1 MTTFSILIPL
11 INTVLCAGLALFI
24 LFEDKKSFVHRI
36 FSLGMAA
43 LALKELFVGMSMREP
58 VPSEMIYWEGWGL
71 TAASLLPGSWFLFS
85 LSFGRSNYKE
95 LVSKWKWFALLSLM
109 LPLST
114 VVFFRE
120 ALLLPFSVEEG
131 PISRIPLGWSGYVFY
146 LFYLLISVVILMN
159 LEETLRASTGNKRW
173 RVKFM
178 LVGIGGFFAA
188 QIYTVS
194 HALLFSS
201 ISLAMESID
210 SLAVLMATGF
220 IILSLLRNRFL
231 NVDIYFSRT
240 LLYNSITVV
249 VVGAYL
255 LAVGILT
262 KAISYFGGNQA
273 IPLGTFF
280 VFISLL
286 GLTVLLLSDHLR
298 QELKRFISRN
308 FYQPRYDYRKEWT
321 VFTEQTTSLMSVKDL
336 CSTVSRMVSETFGS
350 PSVTIWLVDEGPD
363 MVHFGGSTVFSDARI
378 LDLKS
383 KSKLWEE
390 LLSFVH
396 SHPGPFYFDAP
407 RDERLRRLREAHAE
421 YFEKARINYCAP
433 LISNR
438 QLLGIMTLS
447 HRVTKEP
454 FSLEDTDLLKTIADQ
469 AAGSLLNVKLTER
482 LLKAKEMEAF
492 QSLSAFFIHDLKNLA
507 SMLSLTMRNL
517 PAHFDNPEFR
527 NDALRVISQSVSKMN
542 DMCSRL
548 SLLTK
553 KLELQC
559 VKVDLNELI
568 ASTLGG
574 MNGSVKSSLIKNFQ
588 EIPKCTIDPDQIQKV
603 IMNLVLN
610 ANEAVDQ
617 RGSIRIET
625 GRTEE
630 CVVLSVSDNGCG
642 ISRQFIERS
651 LFQPFQTTKSQGLG
665 IGLFHT
671 KKIVEAHHGKIE
683 VESEEGVGTTFRV
696 ILPIELNEIKQRK

>member
-1 MTTFSILIPL
+1 MMTFSSFIPFL
-11 INTVLCAGLALFI
+11 NTLLCAGFALFI
-24 LFEDKKSFVHRI
+24 LFEDKRSFVHRV
-36 FSLGMAA
+36 FSFGMMA
-43 LALKELFVGMSMREP
+43 LALKEFFIGMAMGSP
-58 VPSEMIYWEGWGL
+58 VLSEMIDWSAWGL
-71 TAASLLPGSWFLFS
+71 TAAAVLPGGWFLFS

-95 LVSKWKWFALLSLM
+95 LVLKWKWFTLISLM
-109 LPLST
+109 LPLSM
-114 VVFFRE
+114 VIFFRGG
-120 ALLLPFSVEEG
+120 LLLSLSTEDG

-146 LFYLLISVVILMN
+146 LFYLLVSVVILMN

-173 RVKFM
+173 QVKFM
-178 LVGIGGFFAA
+178 LLGIGGLFAV

-194 HALLFSS
+194 HTLLFSS
-201 ISLAMESID
+201 INWGMESIN
-210 SLAVLMATGF
+210 SLAVVVANVC

-240 LLYNSITVV
+240 LLYNSITIV
-249 VVGAYL
+249 VVGVYL

-286 GLTVLLLSDHLR
+286 GLTVLLLSDHLQ

-321 VFTEQTTSLMSVKDL
+321 AFTQQTTSLVTVKDL
-336 CSTVSRMVSETFGS
+336 CSTVSKMVSETFGS
-350 PSVTIWLVDEGPD
+350 PSVTIWLVHEGPD
-363 MVHFGGSTVFSDARI
+363 VIHFGGSTVFSDTRI
-378 LDLKS
+378 LDLKN
-383 KSKLWEE
+383 KSKLWDE
-390 LLSFVH
+390 LLSFANI
-396 SHPGPFYFDAP
+396 HPAPFDFDFP
-407 RDERLRRLREAHAE
+407 KDEKLRGLKEAASE
-421 YFEKARINYCAP
+421 YFEKARMNYCAP
-433 LISNR
+433 LMSNR
-438 QLLGIMTLS
+438 QLLGVITLS
-447 HRVTKEP
+447 HRLTKEP
-454 FSLEDTDLLKTIADQ
+454 FSLEDADLLKTIADQ
-469 AAGSLLNVKLTER
+469 AAGSLLNLRLTER

-553 KLELQC
+553 KLDLQC
-559 VKVDLNELI
+559 VEVDLNELLD
-568 ASTLGG
+568 ATLNG
-574 MNGSVKSSLIKNFQ
+574 MNGSVKSALQRNFHDL
-588 EIPKCTIDPDQIQKV
+588 PKCTIDPDQIQKV
-603 IMNLVLN
+603 IVNLILN
-610 ANEAVDQ
+610 ASEAVDQ
-617 RGSIRIET
+617 KGHIRIET
-625 GRTEE
+625 ARTEE

-696 ILPIELNEIKQRK
+696 ILPIHINGAKHKI

>member
-1 MTTFSILIPL
+1 MIFPSFIPL
-11 INTVLCAGLALFI
+11 FNALLCAGLALFI
-24 LFEDKKSFVHRI
+24 LFEDKQSFVHRI
-36 FSLGMAA
+36 FSFGMTA
-43 LALKELFVGMSMREP
+43 LAFRELFVGMAVRTP
-58 VPSEMIYWEGWGL
+58 LPSEIAYWSAWEL
-71 TAASLLPGSWFLFS
+71 TAAAILPGSWFLFS

-95 LVSKWKWFALLSLM
+95 LAEKWKWFALTSFVF
-109 LPLST
+109 PLSM
-114 VVFFRE
+114 VIFFRE
-120 ALLLPFSVEEG
+120 ALLLPILQEEG
-131 PISRIPLGWSGYVFY
+131 VPIIRLGWSGYAFY
-146 LFYLLISVVILMN
+146 LFYFLISVVILMN

-173 RVKFM
+173 QVKFM
-178 LVGIGGFFAA
+178 LLGIGGLFAV

-194 HALLFSS
+194 HTLLFSS
-201 ISLAMESID
+201 VNWGMESVN
-210 SLAVLMATGF
+210 SLAVLVANIL

-255 LAVGILT
+255 LTVGILA
-262 KAISYFGGNQA
+262 KAIGSFGGNKA
-273 IPLGTFF
+273 IPLGAFF

-286 GLTVLLLSDHLR
+286 GLTAILLSDQLR

-321 VFTEQTTSLMSVKDL
+321 AFTEQTTSLMTINDL
-336 CSTVSRMVSETFGS
+336 CSAVSKMVSETFGA
-350 PSVTIWLVDEGPD
+350 PSATIWLIEEGPD
-363 MVHFGGSTVFSDARI
+363 LICFGGSTVFSDAQI
-378 LDLKS
+378 LDLKNNGRI
-383 KSKLWEE
+383 WDD
-390 LLSFVH
+390 LLSFMNTH
-396 SHPGPFYFDAP
+396 SAPFDLDSP
-407 RDERLRRLREAHAE
+407 KNEKLRELKEAHSS
-421 YFEKARINYCAP
+421 YFEKTRISYCVP
-433 LISNR
+433 LVSGR
-438 QLLGIMTLS
+438 KLLGVMTLH

-454 FSLEDTDLLKTIADQ
+454 FSVEDADLLKTIADQ
-469 AAGSLLNVKLTER
+469 AAGSLLNLKLTQQ

-553 KLELQC
+553 KLELQY
-559 VKVDLNELI
+559 VEVDLNELV
-568 ASTLGG
+568 ASTLVG
-574 MNGSVKSSLIKNFQ
+574 MNGSVKSSVVKNFQ
-588 EIPKCTIDPDQIQKV
+588 AIPKCMVDPDQIQKV
-603 IMNLVLN
+603 ITNLILN

-617 RGSIRIET
+617 KGIIRIKT
-625 GRTEE
+625 DRMEE

-642 ISRQFIERS
+642 IPKQFIERS

-683 VESEEGVGTTFRV
+683 VESEEGIGTTFHV
-696 ILPIELNEIKQRK
+696 ILPIHNVNGTKHKI

>member
-1 MTTFSILIPL
+1 MIFPPFIPL
-11 INTVLCAGLALFI
+11 LNTFLCLGLALFI
-24 LFEDKKSFVHRI
+24 FLEDKRAFVHRI
-36 FSLGMAA
+36 FSFGMTA
-43 LALKELFVGMSMREP
+43 LAFKELFVGLTMGTP
-58 VPSEMIYWEGWGL
+58 LPSEMVYWGAWGL
-71 TAASLLPGSWFLFS
+71 TAAALLPGNWFLFS
-85 LSFGRSNYKE
+85 LSFGRSNYQE
-95 LVSKWKWFALLSLM
+95 LAAKWKWFTLTSFMFPLLMAVLFRGSL
-109 LPLST
+109 LIPVLQ
-114 VVFFRE
+114 
-120 ALLLPFSVEEG
+120 EEG
-131 PISRIPLGWSGYVFY
+131 GAPVIRLGWSGYAFY
-146 LFYLLISVVILMN
+146 LFYLLVSVIILTN

-173 RVKFM
+173 QVKFM
-178 LVGIGGFFAA
+178 LLGIGGLFAV

-194 HALLFSS
+194 HTLLFSS
-201 ISLAMESID
+201 INWGMESIN
-210 SLAVLMATGF
+210 SLAILVANIL
-220 IILSLLRNRFL
+220 IVLSLLRNRFL

-249 VVGAYL
+249 VVGVYL
-255 LAVGILT
+255 LIVGILA
-262 KAISYFGGNQA
+262 KAIGYFGGNKA

-280 VFISLL
+280 VFIALL
-286 GLTVLLLSDHLR
+286 GLTAILLSDQLR

-321 VFTEQTTSLMSVKDL
+321 AFTQQTTSLMNINDL
-336 CSTVSRMVSETFGS
+336 CSAVSKMVSEAFGA

-363 MVHFGGSTVFSDARI
+363 MIYFGGSTVFSDAQV
-378 LDLKS
+378 LDLKN
-383 KSKLWEE
+383 KGKMWDE
-390 LLSFVH
+390 LLSFINT
-396 SHPGPFYFDAP
+396 HPVPFDLDLPKDEKLRGMKEADAI
-407 RDERLRRLREAHAE
+407 
-421 YFEKARINYCAP
+421 YFEKTRISYCVP

-438 QLLGIMTLS
+438 KLLGVMTLN

-454 FSLEDTDLLKTIADQ
+454 FSVEDADLLKTIADQ
-469 AAGSLLNVKLTER
+469 AAGSLLNLKLTQQ

-527 NDALRVISQSVSKMN
+527 NDALRVISQSVTKMN

-559 VKVDLNELI
+559 MEVDLNELVS
-568 ASTLGG
+568 STLGG
-574 MNGSVKSSLIKNFQ
+574 MNGSMNSTVEKNLQ
-588 EIPKCTIDPDQIQKV
+588 VLPKCMVDPDQIQKV
-603 IMNLVLN
+603 IVNLILN

-617 RGSIRIET
+617 KGVIRIET
-625 GRTEE
+625 DRTEE
-630 CVVLSVSDNGCG
+630 CVVFAVSDNGCG

-683 VESEEGVGTTFRV
+683 VESQEGIGTTFRV
-696 ILPIELNEIKQRK
+696 ILPLGHKDRV

>member
-1 MTTFSILIPL
+1 MMISPPFIPL
-11 INTVLCAGLALFI
+11 LNTLLCAGLALFI
-24 LFEDKKSFVHRI
+24 FLEDRRSFVHRL
-36 FSLGMAA
+36 FSFGMVALAFKEFFIGMAMQTP
-43 LALKELFVGMSMREP
+43 LP
-58 VPSEMIYWEGWGL
+58 QEMVSWNVWGL
-71 TAASLLPGSWFLFS
+71 TAAGLLPGSWFLFS

-95 LVSKWKWFALLSLM
+95 LLAKWKWFVLASLT
-109 LPLST
+109 LPLSMAL
-114 VVFFRE
+114 FFRG
-120 ALLLPFSVEEG
+120 ALLVPVLPEEG
-131 PISRIPLGWSGYVFY
+131 ALVIRLGWSGYLFY
-146 LFYLLISVVILMN
+146 LFYLLVSVAILMN
-159 LEETLRASTGNKRW
+159 LEGTLRASTGNKRW
-173 RVKFM
+173 QVKFM
-178 LVGIGGFFAA
+178 LLGIGGLFAV

-194 HALLFSS
+194 QTLLFSS
-201 ISLAMESID
+201 INWGMESIN
-210 SLAVLMATGF
+210 SLAILVANIL
-220 IILSLLRNRFL
+220 IIFSLLRNRFL
-231 NVDIYFSRT
+231 NVDIYFSRAV
-240 LLYNSITVV
+240 LYNSITVV

-255 LAVGILT
+255 LAVGILA
-262 KAISYFGGNQA
+262 KAIGYFGGNKA

-280 VFISLL
+280 VFIALL
-286 GLTVLLLSDHLR
+286 GLTAILLSDQLR

-321 VFTEQTTSLMSVKDL
+321 TFTQQTTSLMNINDL
-336 CSTVSRMVSETFGS
+336 CSAISKTVSETFGA
-350 PSVTIWLVDEGPD
+350 PCVTIWLVDEASNLIY
-363 MVHFGGSTVFSDARI
+363 FGGSTVFSDAQI
-378 LDLKS
+378 LDLKN
-383 KSKLWEE
+383 KGKIWDE
-390 LLSFVH
+390 LLSFINT
-396 SHPGPFYFDAP
+396 HPMTFDLDSP
-407 RDERLRRLREAHAE
+407 KDERLKSLKEADPP
-421 YFEKARINYCAP
+421 YFEKTRISYCVP
-433 LISNR
+433 LISGR
-438 QLLGIMTLS
+438 TLLGVMTLN

-454 FSLEDTDLLKTIADQ
+454 FSVEDADLLKTIADQ
-469 AAGSLLNVKLTER
+469 AAGSLLNLKLTQQ

-559 VKVDLNELI
+559 VEVDLNELV

-574 MNGSVKSSLIKNFQ
+574 MNGSVKSSVVQNFQ
-588 EIPKCTIDPDQIQKV
+588 ALPKCRVDPDQIQKV
-603 IMNLVLN
+603 IVNLVLN

-617 RGSIRIET
+617 KGVIRIET
-625 GRTEE
+625 DRTEE

-642 ISRQFIERS
+642 IPKQFIERS

-696 ILPIELNEIKQRK
+696 ILPVHNVHGTKHKI

>member
-1 MTTFSILIPL
+1 MTFLSFIPL
-11 INTVLCAGLALFI
+11 LNAFLCAGLALFI
-24 LFEDKKSFVHRI
+24 FLEDKRSFVHRV
-36 FSLGMAA
+36 FSLGMTA
-43 LALKELFVGMSMREP
+43 LAFKELFAGMTMGTP
-58 VPSEMIYWEGWGL
+58 LPSERVDWGAWGL

-95 LVSKWKWFALLSLM
+95 LVAKWKWFILFSWI
-109 LPLST
+109 LPLLAT
-114 VVFFRE
+114 LFFRDS
-120 ALLLPFSVEEG
+120 LLVSTFPEDGGAPLL
-131 PISRIPLGWSGYVFY
+131 RLGWSGYAFY

-159 LEETLRASTGNKRW
+159 LEETLRVSTGIKRW
-173 RVKFM
+173 QVKFM
-178 LVGIGGFFAA
+178 LLGIGGLFAV

-194 HALLFSS
+194 HTLLFLS
-201 ISLAMESID
+201 INLGMESIN
-210 SLAVLMATGF
+210 SFAVLVANIL
-220 IILSLLRNRFL
+220 IILSLIRNRFL

-240 LLYNSITVV
+240 ALYNSITVV
-249 VVGAYL
+249 VVGVYL
-255 LAVGILT
+255 LAVGILA
-262 KAISYFGGNQA
+262 KAIGYFGENWA

-280 VFISLL
+280 VFIALL
-286 GLTVLLLSDHLR
+286 GLTAILLSDQLR

-321 VFTEQTTSLMSVKDL
+321 VFTQQTTSLMNINDL
-336 CSTVSRMVSETFGS
+336 CSAVSKMVSETFGAS
-350 PSVTIWLVDEGPD
+350 SVTIWLIDENPNTIS
-363 MVHFGGSTVFSDARI
+363 FGGSTVFSDIQI
-378 LDLKS
+378 LDLKNQG
-383 KSKLWEE
+383 KIWDALLAFINTHPAPVDIDLQKDEKLKG
-390 LLSFVH
+390 LK
-396 SHPGPFYFDAP
+396 
-407 RDERLRRLREAHAE
+407 EAHAA
-421 YFEKARINYCAP
+421 YFEKIRFSYCVP
-433 LISNR
+433 LISGR
-438 QLLGIMTLS
+438 QLLGVMTLN

-454 FSLEDTDLLKTIADQ
+454 ISVEDADLLKTIADQ
-469 AAGSLLNVKLTER
+469 AAGSLLNLKLTQR

-553 KLELQC
+553 KLDLQR
-559 VKVDLNELI
+559 VEVDLNELV

-574 MNGSVKSSLIKNFQ
+574 MNGSVNSSVVKNFQ
-588 EIPKCTIDPDQIQKV
+588 DLPKCMVDPDQIQKV
-603 IMNLVLN
+603 IVNLVLN
-610 ANEAVDQ
+610 ANEAMNQ
-617 RGSIRIET
+617 KGIIRIET
-625 GRTEE
+625 DRTEE
-630 CVVLSVSDNGCG
+630 CVIFSVSDQGCG
-642 ISRQFIERS
+642 ISKQFIERS

-696 ILPIELNEIKQRK
+696 ILPVGRKDRV